1 MKKNIMES
9 YIAGLTD
16 TVHGERYGRII
27 RYFLPEFI
35 TSLLLY
41 SMPIILD
48 AYFIGSLKSTTLYS
62 TLGATN
68 NLIHF
73 IIKIAEGISVGT
85 VMLVGHHNGKGDY
98 DQVGNTLR
106 DAFWTTLLIGGAIA
120 SILYGGA
127 YWIYLWYVP
136 AELVPIGVPFL
147 RLRAISIFCMFVFMA
162 CVGFLRGIKNARA
175 PMKIFISGAAIF
187 LLCDYMFIYGK
198 WGAPAMGLQGSA
210 LASVIQYSFM
220 LVVVI
225 GYILWNKKN
234 YKYVASLLSIFG
246 DWTGVK
252 RIVAASW
259 LVVLDKSIMAIA
271 YIWLLRMMKPMGE
284 CGIATFC
291 LVKDMER
298 FAFLPAVACA
308 QVITFLVSNDLGKDN
323 WQGIKANIKKVIFLA
338 STLVFSL
345 LLIMSM
351 WPKTFMQF
359 FDKKG
364 DFIDTAA
371 MVLPILSTLVFFD
384 LLQIILSGAL
394 RGSGNVK
401 TVLAVRM
408 CICFG
413 YFLPVSYIIAYHIPI
428 EHMALKFVFIYGAF
442 YIGNAIMSIVYI
454 KKFRSGTW
462 RSQQSRI
469 DR

>member
-1 MKKNIMES
+1 MKKNIVQS

-27 RYFLPEFI
+27 CYFLPEFI

-48 AYFIGSLKSTTLYS
+48 AYFIGSLKSTALYS

-73 IIKIAEGISVGT
+73 VIKIAEGLSIGT
-85 VMLVGHHNGKGDY
+85 VMLVGHYNGKGDY
-98 DQVGNTLR
+98 KEVGNILR
-106 DAFWTTLLIGGAIA
+106 DAFWTTLIIGGAIA
-120 SILYGGA
+120 SALYFGA

-147 RLRAISIFCMFVFMA
+147 RLRALSIFCMFVFMA
-162 CVGFLRGIKNARA
+162 FVGFLRGIKNARA

-187 LLCDYMFIYGK
+187 LLCDYMLIYGK

-225 GYILWNKKN
+225 GYIAWNKKN
-234 YKYVASLLSIFG
+234 HKYIASLLSIFTDKAG
-246 DWTGVK
+246 IK
-252 RIVAASW
+252 RVLSISW
-259 LVVLDKSIMAIA
+259 LVVLDKSIMAFA

-308 QVITFLVSNDLGKDN
+308 QIITFLVSNDLGKGN
-323 WQGIKANIKKVIFLA
+323 WEGIKANIKKVIFLA
-338 STLVFSL
+338 SILVFSL
-345 LLIMSM
+345 LFIMSM
-351 WPKTFMQF
+351 WPRTFMQF

-371 MVLPILSTLVFFD
+371 VVFPILSCLVFFD
-384 LLQIILSGAL
+384 LLQLILSGAL

-413 YFLPVSYIIAYHIPI
+413 YFFPVSYIIAYHMPI
-428 EHMALKFVFIYGAF
+428 EHMALKFVLIYGAF

-454 KKFRSGTW
+454 KKFRSGQW
-462 RSQQSRI
+462 RLQQLRI
-469 DR
+469 DT